1 MHYQGVIEFKMQRVP
16 CLAPDVRV
24 RVGVIA
30 LNEPLDLTVSKVGSL
45 YERHVLKRV
54 KSFDSGKIA
63 Y

>member
-1 MHYQGVIEFKMQRVP
+1 MQRVP